1 MASRVKLTFAK
12 AALAKD
18 AILAKVALGDLTPLE
33 IFPLLETLE
42 IWTVEKVGKRVHC
55 QSVFD

>member
-42 IWTVEKVGKRVHC
+42 IWTVEKV
-55 QSVFD
+55 